1 MAKSALTMEV
11 TGIQETL
18 NAFRRIFDDVDTSQI
33 LINGLMKI
41 GFEIKAKAQDIL
53 QEKVYGTKSG
63 DYVRTGLLQ
72 ANISPSAG
80 NPIEIAKG
88 RGQIGATIK
97 AKQFYAVYVELGVDY
112 INKKGTRVKMSPRAF
127 LLPAAQAEAGEALKI
142 LTEALTD
149 FLKLKAKG

>member
-18 NAFRRIFDDVDTSQI
+18 NAFRRIFDGVDTSQI

-53 QEKVYGTKSG
+53 QEKVYGTESG
-63 DYVRTGLLQ
+63 GYVRTGLLQ
-72 ANISPSAG
+72 ANISPTQDKQ
-80 NPIEIAKG
+80 N
-88 RGQIGATIK
+88 IGELGVTVR
-97 AKQFYAVYVELGVDY
+97 AKQFYAVYIELGVDY
-112 INKKGTRVKMSPRAF
+112 INKQGTHVVMKPRAF
-127 LLPAAQAEAGEALKI
+127 LLPAAQSKSGEALKI

-149 FLKLKAKG
+149 FLKLKSKG